1 MPLHRIIAIAAVLA
15 LLAGIYGLF
24 APIEVVTDAG
34 RADCGTAVAPDY
46 AAGYRVE
53 CDNERGDR
61 NLWAIPLTVIG
72 LLGLA
77 VIGVMKRSAKGKAA
91 Q

>member
-1 MPLHRIIAIAAVLA
+1 MPLNRIIAIAAVVA

-24 APIEVVTDAG
+24 APLEVVTDSGNA
-34 RADCGTAVAPDY
+34 ACGTAVAPDY

-53 CDNERGDR
+53 CADARDDR
-61 NLWAIPLTVIG
+61 NLWAIPATVVG
-72 LLGLA
+72 LLGFVA
-77 VIGVMKRSAKGKAA
+77 AGVVKRSAKGKAT